1 MRTAAAYISKLK
13 TEVLGRTYKVQS
25 TNNRLETNNIYRG
38 RTECKAIDYTQIIY
52 TENQKCGCVAR
63 IVTKLIYHGGNSTL
77 SGSKTLD
84 GGTPL
89 RSGSTI
95 LNAGSLPPPVVS
107 VFFGGDPSMSGSVI
121 LNGGNPGSSGIKPMN
136 GGSP

>member
-25 TNNRLETNNIYRG
+25 TNNRLETYSIYRG
-38 RTECKAIDYTQIIY
+38 RTECKAIDYTQIVY
-52 TENQKCGCVAR
+52 KENQKCGCVAR
-63 IVTKLIYHGGNSTL
+63 IATKLIYHGGNSII
-77 SGSKTLD
+77 SGSKILD

-89 RSGSTI
+89 RSGSAM
-95 LNAGSLPPPVVS
+95 LDAGTLLPPVVS
-107 VFFGGDPSMSGSVI
+107 VFFGGSSSMSGSVI
-121 LNGGNPGSSGIKPMN
+121 LNGGNTVSYGIKVMN